1 MGYPTIR
8 PNPHR
13 YRARA
18 DQRRPTVHSC
28 DVIANGGYVSKGTKS
43 HLSPGEREHFVKA
56 RQLLSNEIA
65 LARDV
70 EPAEANA
77 WIDEQLTRTG

>member
-1 MGYPTIR
+1 VALRFDSRVRCEDIVETSS
-8 PNPHR
+8 
-13 YRARA
+13 ALDSESRA
-18 DQRRPTVHSC
+18 DV
-28 DVIANGGYVSKGTKS
+28 AAKGTKS
-43 HLSPGEREHFVKA
+43 KLSPGEREHFVKA